1 MKLALSSLALALL
14 LAACGESK
22 QSQSPSSDKLFESQR
37 AALDKAKGVEQ
48 TVSQQAD
55 QQKQEADRQA
65 E

>member
-1 MKLALSSLALALL
+1 MKFPLSAVALTLL
-14 LAACGESK
+14 LAACGRSE
-22 QSQSPSSDKLFESQR
+22 QAQNPPPAKLFEPQR
-37 AALDKAKGVEQ
+37 AVLDKAKGVEQ